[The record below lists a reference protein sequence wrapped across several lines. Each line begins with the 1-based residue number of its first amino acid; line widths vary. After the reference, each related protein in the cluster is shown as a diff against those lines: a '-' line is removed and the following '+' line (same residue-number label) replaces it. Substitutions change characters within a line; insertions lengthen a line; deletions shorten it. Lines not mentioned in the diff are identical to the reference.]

1 MGYYYTPKPRNQTP
15 PPPKSPKS
23 PKPPK
28 PPKPKSPFDEQ
39 DTNDAAGKS
48 TKINPKTGMAEG
60 WGGGAPR
67 KGSSKKKW
75 YGTGP

>member
-15 PPPKSPKS
+15 PPPKS